1 MPQHTPAQ
9 THRCADCGDFQTV
22 AVTTGTRHRD
32 GSRATVRVTC
42 HTCSGSG
49 VAPRTASVFGPAKAG
64 AAC

>member
-32 GSRATVRVTC
+32 GTRATVRVTC
-42 HTCSGSG
+42 RTCSGT
-49 VAPRTASVFGPAKAG
+49 RHTPALAMLS
-64 AAC
+64 AVTR